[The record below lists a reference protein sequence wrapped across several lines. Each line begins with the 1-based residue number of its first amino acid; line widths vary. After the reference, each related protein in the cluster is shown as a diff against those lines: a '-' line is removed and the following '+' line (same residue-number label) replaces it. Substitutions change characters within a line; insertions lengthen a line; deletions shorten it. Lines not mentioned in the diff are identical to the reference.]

1 MTSTC
6 AARCRGPIRP
16 EVFFGGRRNG
26 WLAGQGF
33 VQGGDPGPGGG
44 DGACPGPVSGIVSR
58 AAAAVPCSPWSS
70 APRARAPSRARYTSQ
85 ASTVAVIRA
94 ADSQAD
100 LIAKSC
106 EGNLPMPQSSRCG
119 YVLDP
124 DVDPVGVD
132 VAGFARL
139 ARRLPATSGTPAGPL
154 HPGSTA
160 RSERCTAFSALII
173 PVQEHSSQTLGL
185 PGTHPREMPGLGYPR
200 PVPFHDGRGPH
211 VGTACLGHFHYAD
224 G

>member
-1 MTSTC
+1 MILPQ
-6 AARCRGPIRP
+6 AVAMALAQGQFRGSSA
-16 EVFFGGRRNG
+16 GLRR
-26 WLAGQGF
+26 
-33 VQGGDPGPGGG
+33 
-44 DGACPGPVSGIVSR
+44 
-58 AAAAVPCSPWSS
+58 AVACSPWSS
-70 APRARAPSRARYTSQ
+70 APRARSPSRARCTSQ

-100 LIAKSC
+100 LIEKLC

-132 VAGFARL
+132 VAGFAPL
-139 ARRLPATSGTPAGPL
+139 PRRLPATSGTPAGPL

-160 RSERCTAFSALII
+160 RSEHCTAFSALIV
-173 PVQEHSSQTLGL
+173 PVQEHSSQTPDS

-200 PVPFHDGRGPH
+200 PVPSHDGRGPH